1 MPVKEDR
8 LAYIYLAPAAAWLIL
23 FMGYP
28 ILDVARTSLYHTSYK
43 GERFVGLGNFVQLAT
58 DDLLHLVLQNTA
70 IWTLCGVVLNV
81 GFGLGVGLLLNRK
94 TRVNEVLRTGL
105 ILAWSTPLVVAA
117 ITWKWMLNGEYG
129 RLNSL
134 LLSVHLIE
142 EPIQWLTDANTA
154 FAGGLVARLWTALP
168 FTTFA
173 FLSALQTV
181 PSELY
186 EAAVIDG
193 ASKWQQFR
201 HVTLPTIRPVTLAVL
216 LISVIW
222 SFNSFIFI
230 YVITGGGPANQTQIL
245 VTEIFRRAFGYF
257 NFGEASA
264 LTLLALGVLLVVSLL
279 QWRFL
284 YRREI

>member
-8 LAYIYLAPAAAWLIL
+8 LAYIYLAPAAVWLIL

-28 ILDVARTSLYHTSYK
+28 ILDVVKTSLYHTSYK
-43 GERFVGLGNFVQLAT
+43 GERFVGLENFVHLAT
-58 DDLLHLVLQNTA
+58 DDLLHLVLKNTA

-81 GFGLGVGLLLNRK
+81 GFGLGVGLLLNKK

-129 RLNSL
+129 QLNSL

-142 EPIQWLTDANTA
+142 EPVQWLTGANTA
-154 FAGGLVARLWTALP
+154 FAGGMVARLWTALP

-173 FLSALQTV
+173 FLSALQTA
-181 PSELY
+181 PDELY
-186 EAAVIDG
+186 EASVIDG
-193 ASKWQQFR
+193 ASNWQQFR

-222 SFNSFIFI
+222 SFNSFIFV

-264 LTLLALGVLLVVSLL
+264 LTLLAFGVLLVVSLL